1 MLFKKL
7 SIAAFI
13 LSTGVAQ
20 AFTPQTGTWIINS
33 ELDGKPGRGLAI
45 DVQKDTLVM
54 QMYAYERNGEP
65 TFYLATGN
73 ISDGQVSTSLMRYAG
88 GRHLGSGP
96 MSGKEAGNAGNIK
109 FRFTSNS
116 TGFVTLPGEP
126 EKEISRFNFA
136 YPFNA
141 SSLLGLWS
149 FNTIDAVGN
158 LSSEAYN
165 LNRIFPGTENSDGL
179 AMSLEGSFA
188 CENHV
193 RGEFIGSTIC
203 IKLNSANVPIRGYLL
218 KYSVND
224 GQGIRATSSGVKTGD
239 SFVHRFSEKSS
250 LDKNIILKSSKELT
264 NNLEIF
270 KKEIK
275 NLISYGFYE

>member
-1 MLFKKL
+1 M
-7 SIAAFI
+7 FI

-20 AFTPQTGTWIINS
+20 AFTPQTGTWIVNS

-45 DVQKDTLVM
+45 DVQKDTMVM

-109 FRFTSNS
+109 FRFTSAS
-116 TGFVTLPGEP
+116 TGFVTLPNEP

-149 FNTIDAVGN
+149 FNTIDTAGN

-165 LNRIFPGTENSDGL
+165 LNRNFPGTENGNGF

-188 CENHV
+188 CENQIKGEFSGLTLCVKLDNANKLV
-193 RGEFIGSTIC
+193 RGYFF
-203 IKLNSANVPIRGYLL
+203 
-218 KYSVND
+218 KYNIND
-224 GQGIRATSSGVKTGD
+224 GQGFRANPSGIKTGD
-239 SFVHRFSEKSS
+239 SFINRFAEKSS
-250 LDKNIILKSSKELT
+250 LDKNITLKSSKEIEDK
-264 NNLEIF
+264 LEIF
-270 KKEIK
+270 KNEIN
-275 NLISYGFYE
+275 NLLLNGFSE